1 MNQTILVASCSCY
14 YTGLGGGLE
23 ESFNWQWGFLAQ
35 DSWGVFQFSLLC
47 AALCVKVFEAK
58 YYWVNR
64 EKQGKSVLSS
74 ATVFYSF
81 KGWKV
86 VCLKCLWC
94 MLWKMAF
101 QGLVGANGV
110 ELVLPDTSKEDLN
123 AVINFLYTGQVT
135 IQVKVRSM
143 CYKFSKWTSTKL
155 KVSDFNFSY
164 GQCRKNGKT
173 VSVWSNGSSCISCA

>member
-1 MNQTILVASCSCY
+1 MNQTILVARCSCY
-14 YTGLGGGLE
+14 HTGLGG
-23 ESFNWQWGFLAQ
+23 SWRIFQLAMGI
-35 DSWGVFQFSLLC
+35 SGPRLLGSLSISLLC